1 MNITSVMIMLWC
13 LINFTRS
20 IFLREARMKYVK
32 EICLITKTWKQN
44 SWQELTLL
52 EMTMAILSTSPL
64 KLDKIETNNH
74 KMILEQ

>member
-20 IFLREARMKYVK
+20 IFLREAHMKYVK

-52 EMTMAILSTSPL
+52 EITMAILSTSPL

>member
-13 LINFTRS
+13 LINVTRS

-52 EMTMAILSTSPL
+52 EITMAILSTSPL

>member
-1 MNITSVMIMLWC
+1 
-13 LINFTRS
+13 
-20 IFLREARMKYVK
+20 MKYVK

-52 EMTMAILSTSPL
+52 EITMAILSTSPL

>member
-20 IFLREARMKYVK
+20 IFLREVRMKYVK

-52 EMTMAILSTSPL
+52 EITMAILSTSPL

>member
-13 LINFTRS
+13 LISFTRS

-52 EMTMAILSTSPL
+52 EITMAILSTSPL

>member
-13 LINFTRS
+13 LINFTWS

-52 EMTMAILSTSPL
+52 EITMAILSTSPL